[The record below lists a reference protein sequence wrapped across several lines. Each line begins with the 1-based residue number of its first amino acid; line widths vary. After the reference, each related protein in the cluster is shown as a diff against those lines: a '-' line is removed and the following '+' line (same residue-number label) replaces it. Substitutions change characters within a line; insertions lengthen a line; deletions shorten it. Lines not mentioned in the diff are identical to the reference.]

1 MLLVDREL
9 VPGGPSRMF
18 PPFGTYEWGR
28 PFRVSSPFSG
38 LMALRSG
45 ESGPGG
51 AFRLAAGTLSR
62 TSGLP
67 FRFPYLAQWPYGP
80 GSPGRG
86 VPFAFRRAPFPELS
100 GLLSGPAQEIQV
112 VLVPSLS
119 LLG

>member
-1 MLLVDREL
+1 MVILFYVMPARLLDCPGGSYEVSPLWDRIGLLLANRKL

-18 PPFGTYEWGR
+18 PPSGR
-28 PFRVSSPFSG
+28 MSGGGPSGYPPPF
-38 LMALRSG
+38 LAL
-45 ESGPGG
+45 
-51 AFRLAAGTLSR
+51 
-62 TSGLP
+62 
-67 FRFPYLAQWPYGP
+67 WPCGP
-80 GSPGRG
+80 GSPVRG

>member
-1 MLLVDREL
+1 
-9 VPGGPSRMF
+9 
-18 PPFGTYEWGR
+18 
-28 PFRVSSPFSG
+28 
-38 LMALRSG
+38 MALRSG

-62 TSGLP
+62 TFGLP
-67 FRFPYLAQWPYGP
+67 FRLPYLALWPYGP
-80 GSPGRG
+80 GSPVRG